1 MLTEKWG
8 VPLLNMNKRM
18 GMTMSLEVLE
28 QLEAKVQTAVDNLTL
43 MKMEKEELQAQI
55 AQLKSENQQL
65 RNDHQA
71 WQERLRALLG
81 KMDQMD
87 GAL

>member
-1 MLTEKWG
+1 
-8 VPLLNMNKRM
+8 MNQRM

-28 QLEAKVQTAVDNLTL
+28 QLEAKVQTAVDNISLL
-43 MKMEKEELQAQI
+43 KMEKEELMIQLQ
-55 AQLKSENQQL
+55 QLKDENLQL

-81 KMDQMD
+81 KMDQMEE
-87 GAL
+87 AV

>member
-1 MLTEKWG
+1 
-8 VPLLNMNKRM
+8 
-18 GMTMSLEVLE
+18 MTMSLEMLE
-28 QLEAKVQTAVDNLTL
+28 QLEAKVQSAVDNLAL
-43 MKMEKEELQAQI
+43 QKMELEELKLENQR
-55 AQLKSENQQL
+55 LKDENQQL

-87 GAL
+87 DAV